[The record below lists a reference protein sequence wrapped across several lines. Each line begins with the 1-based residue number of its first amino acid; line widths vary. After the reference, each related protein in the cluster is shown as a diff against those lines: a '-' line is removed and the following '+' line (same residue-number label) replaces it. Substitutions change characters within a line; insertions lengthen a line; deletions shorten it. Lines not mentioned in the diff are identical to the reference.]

1 MLSEMCVRD
10 ANSRETTR
18 RRARRLVVRSAAA
31 AERGRERGGRAA
43 RQALAPFP
51 NRVALRASLL
61 PPLVPR
67 FPLPAHFP
75 PPLRD
80 GYRAMTPLLLS
91 LRLVLM
97 APLSPHRPCS
107 QRVCYAV
114 PFPDLVRR
122 QDREIARTIA
132 NKLLGILTAPQL
144 AGEEVTLPDLAS
156 ARARARSRVHDDIG
170 YFSHP
175 RPSFLTGH
183 ASIAR

>member
-1 MLSEMCVRD
+1 
-10 ANSRETTR
+10 
-18 RRARRLVVRSAAA
+18 
-31 AERGRERGGRAA
+31 
-43 RQALAPFP
+43 
-51 NRVALRASLL
+51 
-61 PPLVPR
+61 
-67 FPLPAHFP
+67 
-75 PPLRD
+75 
-80 GYRAMTPLLLS
+80 MTPLLLS

-107 QRVCYAV
+107 QRVYYAV

-156 ARARARSRVHDDIG
+156 ARARARVHDDIG

-175 RPSFLTGH
+175 RPSFPTGH